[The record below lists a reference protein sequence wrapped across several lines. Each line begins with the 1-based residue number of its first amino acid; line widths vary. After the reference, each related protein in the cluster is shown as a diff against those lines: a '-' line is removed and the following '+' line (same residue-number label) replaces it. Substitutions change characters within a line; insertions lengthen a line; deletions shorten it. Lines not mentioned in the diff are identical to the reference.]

1 MPFTPS
7 HVAAVL
13 PLVSSARMRR
23 VLDPWA
29 LALGAMVPDLPIFL
43 SFLPFMPDYMTWHSY
58 RGVLTIAPL
67 TVVVLLALFHGLLR
81 DPLTAL
87 FPPALAGRIASLA
100 PAPYGLRRLPAVVAG
115 GVVGAFTHK
124 LWDSF
129 THHYSSAV
137 WGWDWLDTRVA
148 GLLPVFRLLQYVST
162 VVGLVIVARWAWLRL
177 SRMEP
182 RALVERLAL
191 SARTRRAVLLAAAV
205 ATLLGAA
212 IWPVVFPPRGWAETV
227 HRVGAGMVAGC
238 CVLLFA
244 YALMWQLR
252 RAMAVFE
259 GV

>member
-7 HVAAVL
+7 HIAAVL
-13 PLVSSARMRR
+13 PLVSSARARQ

-43 SFLPFMPDYMTWHSY
+43 PFLPGYSLWHST
-58 RGVLTIAPL
+58 RGVLTIDPFA
-67 TVVVLLALFHGLLR
+67 VVVLLAAFHGLIR

-87 FPPALAGRIASLA
+87 LPPGLCGRVAALSPDG
-100 PAPYGLRRLPAVVAG
+100 YGLRRLPTVIAG

-129 THHYSSAV
+129 THHYSSAI
-137 WGWDWLDTRVA
+137 WGWDWLDARVA
-148 GLLPVFRLLQYVST
+148 GLIPVFRLLQYLST
-162 VVGLVIVARWAWLRL
+162 VAGLAAVLWWAWRGL

-182 RALVERLAL
+182 REPPRRLAL
-191 SARTRRAVLLAAAV
+191 SGRARRAVLLAAVA

-212 IWPVVFPPRGWAETV
+212 IWPVAFPPRSWAETV
-227 HRVGAGMVAGC
+227 TRVGAGVVAGC
-238 CVLLFA
+238 CALLLV
-244 YALMWQLR
+244 YAGVWQLR
-252 RAMAVFE
+252 RLVAVFE